1 MQHSH
6 HRRGS
11 SPRRER
17 GVSLLGLLFWAVVI
31 GFVAVVGL
39 KTFPS
44 VNEYLTI
51 QRSVNQIAKT
61 GANSVP
67 EIRQA
72 FEKQKEIEYS
82 ITSIGGKDLEIT
94 KENDKVVIGFKYD
107 KEVELY
113 GPVSLLIH
121 YEGRS
126 K

>member
-1 MQHSH
+1 MQHRHVSFGGL
-6 HRRGS
+6 RGQ
-11 SPRRER
+11 R
-17 GVSLLGLLFWAVVI
+17 GISLLGLLFWAVLI

-61 GANSVP
+61 SAASVP
-67 EIRQA
+67 EIRIA
-72 FEKQKEIEYS
+72 FDKQKEIEYS
-82 ITSIGGKDLEIT
+82 ITSISGKDLEIT
-94 KENDKVVIGFKYD
+94 KENDKVVIGFSYD
-107 KEVELY
+107 KEVPLY

-121 YEGRS
+121 YQGRS

>member
-1 MQHSH
+1 MHRGH
-6 HRRGS
+6 HRSGSLRRQRGI
-11 SPRRER
+11 
-17 GVSLLGLLFWAVVI
+17 SLLGLLFWAVLI

-39 KTFPS
+39 KTFPA

-51 QRSVNQIAKT
+51 QRAVNQIAKT
-61 GANSVP
+61 GASSVP
-67 EIRQA
+67 EIRNA

-82 ITSIGGKDLEIT
+82 ITSIGGKDLDIT
-94 KENDKVVIGFKYD
+94 KENDKIVIGFKYD

-121 YEGRS
+121 FEGRS

>member
-1 MQHSH
+1 MQQRHVRIGGLRSQ
-6 HRRGS
+6 RGI
-11 SPRRER
+11 
-17 GVSLLGLLFWAVVI
+17 SLLGLLFWAVLI

-61 GANSVP
+61 GAGSVP
-67 EIRQA
+67 EIRIA
-72 FEKQKEIEYS
+72 FDKQKEIEYS
-82 ITSIGGKDLEIT
+82 ITSISGKDLEIT
-94 KENDKVVIGFKYD
+94 KENDKVVISFSYD
-107 KEVELY
+107 KEVPLY

-121 YEGRS
+121 YQGRS